1 MMSTHPAHDPGWVA
15 PDIGRQF
22 AISSFGTRE
31 LSGTGFFSHFVV
43 PRDAP
48 PITPPSFEMSVDAIL
63 TSGEAAGFTLFV
75 RNGRLDCLE
84 GYTYGDTPWPGRPV
98 IREWEEV
105 PDEG

>member
-1 MMSTHPAHDPGWVA
+1 MGLLRVETPTAKYLALEQEVMQRIIAWRTVVA

-48 PITPPSFEMSVDAIL
+48 PITPPSFEMSV
-63 TSGEAAGFTLFV
+63 E
-75 RNGRLDCLE
+75 C
-84 GYTYGDTPWPGRPV
+84 YTH
-98 IREWEEV
+98 
-105 PDEG
+105 